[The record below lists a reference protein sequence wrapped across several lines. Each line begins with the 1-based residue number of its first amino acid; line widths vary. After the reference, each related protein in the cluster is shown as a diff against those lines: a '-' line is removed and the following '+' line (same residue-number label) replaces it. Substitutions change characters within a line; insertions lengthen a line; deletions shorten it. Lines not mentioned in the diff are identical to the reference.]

1 MQPGNMILIETSYH
15 IFLIIGDSLLLGGF
29 ELGYELFGVYFVSD
43 KFIKCRYDEYLILY
57 DRHELLVEIVKMHFK
72 FIC

>member
-1 MQPGNMILIETSYH
+1 MILIETSYH

-29 ELGYELFGVYFVSD
+29 ELGYELFCVYGVYD
-43 KFIKCRYDEYLILY
+43 KFIKCRSDEYLILY

-72 FIC
+72 FICW